1 MAGAD
6 VAAPASSALITIQ
19 FPLVE
24 KEKETGFLVTRRLG
38 RGGKILFF
46 SLKNSRQSNE
56 IKGKTRSRT
65 NERTFYSI
73 RFHGKFYGSR
83 ERGRRCSLLA
93 TNVPCS
99 VAREISER
107 SIRPLLRDAAHRSLL
122 FHPVLRGRKESRK
135 KVSVAHG
142 GR

>member
-19 FPLVE
+19 FPLAE

-65 NERTFYSI
+65 NERSI
-73 RFHGKFYGSR
+73 LYVFTENFTDLER
-83 ERGRRCSLLA
+83 EGG
-93 TNVPCS
+93 
-99 VAREISER
+99 VARCLRRTLRVPWREKSARDR
-107 SIRPLLRDAAHRSLL
+107 SVHYCETPRIVPS
-122 FHPVLRGRKESRK
+122 FSIPF
-135 KVSVAHG
+135 
-142 GR
+142 